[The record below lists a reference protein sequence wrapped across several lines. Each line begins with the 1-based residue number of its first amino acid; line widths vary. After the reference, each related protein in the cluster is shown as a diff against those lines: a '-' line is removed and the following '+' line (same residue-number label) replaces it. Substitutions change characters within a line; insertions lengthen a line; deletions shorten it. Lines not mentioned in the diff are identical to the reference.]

1 VTPLLRYVAIKLF
14 WGVVVVLGTATLAFI
29 VLRVVPGD
37 PIQLILAGGQTTP
50 QVVDEITRQ
59 LHLNDSLGQQYLLY
73 LEGLLHGNL
82 GVSIVN
88 GQSVTH
94 QITAVLPTTLVLVG
108 AATVIGVVL
117 GVLGGL
123 MASWSPWPIVDRL
136 LTALYTVLA
145 SLPGFWAA
153 LLLLTLF
160 SFNLG
165 WFPAAGTNG
174 WGSLVLPALTL
185 ALPVIA
191 IIGQLVRDGMREVML
206 EPYIFAARA
215 KGVSELSVR
224 TKHALRNALT
234 PVLTATGIT
243 IGSLITGAVVVEQ
256 IFARQGIGQLAVNA
270 INHRDFPMVEGI
282 VVVVA
287 VAFVLLNIL
296 VEILH
301 ALLDPRVR

>member
-1 VTPLLRYVAIKLF
+1 MTLLVRYIAVKLI

-88 GQSVTH
+88 GQSVSH

-123 MASWSPWPIVDRL
+123 VASWSPWPIVNRL
-136 LTALYTVLA
+136 LTSLYTVLA

-191 IIGQLVRDGMREVML
+191 IIGQLVRDGMCEVML

-243 IGSLITGAVVVEQ
+243 IGSLITGAVVIEQ
-256 IFARQGIGQLAVNA
+256 IFARQGAGQLAVNA